1 MIPNVNQHDKDTCQ
15 HNSRRLNMAID
26 ILLDYLLRSY
36 PGNLSDEQS
45 EENHIQVA
53 TLDKKTDS
61 NSADNYS

>member
-1 MIPNVNQHDKDTCQ
+1 
-15 HNSRRLNMAID
+15 MAID